1 MKLFFNKILT
11 ILTHHLLTFVIGRGK
26 FNKNFQLSSH
36 CETKQTDWNRFHG
49 WIEVVVRLY
58 GFCGLFFSRN
68 FKTWLGRCGKHGV
81 KFHLQLFAKLS
92 INPEVVQFMINY
104 ICKEN
109 TLLSYFCHISCNVSG
124 FNAIFGLF
132 ILSFFHFDSQKRILI
147 GVQTL
152 LV

>member
-1 MKLFFNKILT
+1 MKQNRQIEIAFTVGSRSWLDYMG
-11 ILTHHLLTFVIGRGK
+11 FV
-26 FNKNFQLSSH
+26 
-36 CETKQTDWNRFHG
+36 D
-49 WIEVVVRLY
+49 
-58 GFCGLFFSRN
+58 FFSRN
-68 FKTWLGRCGKHGV
+68 FKTCRGRCGKHGV